1 MFSVVFVVCV
11 LTFHVTSLF
20 LPLSVFMYTFGLSQG
35 PQPSL
40 PLRGWGVD
48 LGELGTITQTYLSSF
63 PNFTNNPDKHTTHP
77 TSTCL
82 PHTHTVWFIWR
93 SFFFLHWE
101 FFQKHLGIFT
111 LQHHCSLTGIFQIK
125 WYNPDAMAFWIN
137 PIISSPSRYLC
148 I

>member
-1 MFSVVFVVCV
+1 MCV

-63 PNFTNNPDKHTTHP
+63 LNFTNNPDKHTTHP
-77 TSTCL
+77 TSTCF
-82 PHTHTVWFIWR
+82 PHTYTHILYD
-93 SFFFLHWE
+93 SFEDANTFFSALGVFSETLGHLYITTSL
-101 FFQKHLGIFT
+101 FFNWNLSDKVVLSR
-111 LQHHCSLTGIFQIK
+111 CSGFLNK
-125 WYNPDAMAFWIN
+125 PH
-137 PIISSPSRYLC
+137 
-148 I
+148 